1 MAEYLKIRRKKEV
14 INGEIVR
21 ILLEAKSDIKDL
33 PIEYFN
39 RIADDYKKIL
49 TKDKILLA
57 KMRRKMKISN
67 GVMREVINY
76 A

>member
-21 ILLEAKSDIKDL
+21 ILLEAKSDVKDL

-49 TKDKILLA
+49 T
-57 KMRRKMKISN
+57 
-67 GVMREVINY
+67 
-76 A
+76 